1 VSSTGLRSTG
11 LCSQV
16 AVRLGLLDLDIELDV
31 ADGETVALLG
41 PNGSGKTTA
50 LRALAGLLPIDAG
63 RIALDGEVLD
73 DPSSGTWIPPEHRS
87 IGVVFQDYLLF
98 PNLSAR
104 DNVAFGLRRGGMR
117 KPAARAV
124 ADQWLDRMGLADHA
138 DNRPRQLSGGQ
149 AQRVALARALATEP
163 RLLLLDE
170 PLAALDA
177 GTRSDLRSDL
187 RRHLASF
194 PGVRV
199 LVTHDPVDALA
210 LADRVAVLESGR
222 VVQTGTVADI
232 AARPRSRYVADLVG
246 VNLLRGHAHGAT
258 VALDPGTVTIAD
270 PAEGPVWVLVH
281 PTAVALHRDA
291 PVGSPRNSWRGT
303 VTGLDLRGDRVRV
316 RLDAA
321 PPIVAEV
328 TADAVRALDIEHG
341 TELWIAVKATEI
353 AVYPR

>member
-1 VSSTGLRSTG
+1 VSAEGLRG
-11 LCSQV
+11 RV
-16 AVRLGLLDLDIELDV
+16 AVRLGLLDLDIELEV
-31 ADGETVALLG
+31 HDGETLALLG

-50 LRALAGLLPIDAG
+50 LRALAGLLPVDAG
-63 RIALDGEVLD
+63 CIALDGQLLD
-73 DPSSGTWIPPEHRS
+73 DPSSGAWVPPEHRPV
-87 IGVVFQDYLLF
+87 GVVFQDYLLF

-104 DNVAFGLRRGGMR
+104 DNVAFGLRRSGMR
-117 KPAARAV
+117 KPAARVV
-124 ADQWLDRMGLADHA
+124 ADEWLDRVGLGDHA
-138 DNRPRQLSGGQ
+138 DNRPAQLSGGQ

-177 GTRSDLRSDL
+177 GTRTELRSDL

-210 LADRVAVLESGR
+210 LADRVAVLEAGR

-246 VNLLRGHAHGAT
+246 VNLLRGDAHGT
-258 VALDPGTVTIAD
+258 TLTLDRGTVTIAD
-270 PAEGPVWVLVH
+270 AAEGPVWALIH
-281 PTAVALHRDA
+281 PTAVALHRDVPA
-291 PVGSPRNSWRGT
+291 GSPRNCWRGR
-303 VTGLDLRGDRVRV
+303 VVGLDLRGDRVRV

-321 PPIVAEV
+321 PPIVAEI
-328 TADAVRALDIEHG
+328 TAGAVRELDVEHG
-341 TELWIAVKATEI
+341 TELWFAVKATEI